1 MNESYICFRRRE
13 VKAVRK
19 TRASQANSSDKLA
32 ALNRQLSEPLEI
44 AKSIIKRE
52 YTKCQLGQLGLN
64 VWQRRIA
71 FVDLKRR
78 NPSLDSDPLNE
89 ELLVD
94 KEPPAKKPDLL
105 VLDYITFCS
114 LNEFI
119 SFSSRTR
126 IPVKPEVLIPSPPI
140 RTEPSIRPKDRYA
153 AIHAKV
159 ENALQKRKEK
169 DHQWEDS
176 IEVSVSF
183 LFFDHR

>member
-32 ALNRQLSEPLEI
+32 ALNRQLYEPLEI

-78 NPSLDSDPLNE
+78 NPSLDSDTLNE

-126 IPVKPEVLIPSPPI
+126 IPVKPEVLIPLTPYPYGTVHSSQ
-140 RTEPSIRPKDRYA
+140 RQVCRNTREGRECLAEEKG
-153 AIHAKV
+153 
-159 ENALQKRKEK
+159 KRSSMGR
-169 DHQWEDS
+169 QY
-176 IEVSVSF
+176 
-183 LFFDHR
+183 